1 METLIQVTDWF
12 CVAVVVVSL
21 GYDVVTIAIARGTQA
36 TISARVVRWSQRWP
50 AIPFALGFLAGHW
63 FG

>member
-1 METLIQVTDWF
+1 MEMDLLRLTDAF
-12 CVAVVVVSL
+12 SIAVVVVSL
-21 GYDVVTIAIARGTQA
+21 VYDVVALTIGGSQA
-36 TISARVVRWSQRWP
+36 TISARVVTWSKRYP